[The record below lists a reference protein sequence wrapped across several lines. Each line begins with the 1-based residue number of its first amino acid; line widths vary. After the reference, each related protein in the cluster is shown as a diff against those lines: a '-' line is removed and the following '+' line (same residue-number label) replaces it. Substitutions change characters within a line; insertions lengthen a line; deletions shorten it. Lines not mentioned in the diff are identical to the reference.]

1 MATTVE
7 CGPQEHIER
16 MLCLRHGGDPSTEAG
31 DIGIVVAATHLGILG
46 SAQHGGARTGDLVGS
61 HADT

>member
-1 MATTVE
+1 
-7 CGPQEHIER
+7 

-61 HADT
+61 HADA